1 MSINLEDIFIYI
13 YIYIYI
19 YVCVCVCVCVCVSS
33 AAQANDLEAMTSPMG
48 TPSGQTVLSKY
59 HFPRKGTRPAWENG

>member
-13 YIYIYI
+13 Y
-19 YVCVCVCVCVCVSS
+19 VSS
-33 AAQANDLEAMTSPMG
+33 AAQANDLKAMTSPMG

>member
-13 YIYIYI
+13 Y
-19 YVCVCVCVCVCVSS
+19 VSS
-33 AAQANDLEAMTSPMG
+33 AAQANDLKAMTSPMG
-48 TPSGQTVLSKY
+48 TPSCQTVLSKY